1 MRILLADDQPKVCF
15 ALRVLLNQRPKLQV
29 VGEAGD
35 TDELLAQLA
44 STQADVVVLDW
55 LLPGLPEAGSLEALR
70 AIRPGLLVIALSGRP
85 ELGKAALDAGADA
98 FVSKIDPPEHLLATI
113 DRCQKRV
120 DHSRQAAD
128 LS

>member
-15 ALRVLLNQRPKLQV
+15 ALRVLLNQRPELIV

-85 ELGKAALDAGADA
+85 ELGQAALDAGADA
-98 FVSKIDPPEHLLATI
+98 FISKIDPPDQLLATV
-113 DRCQKRV
+113 DRCQERV
-120 DHSRQAAD
+120 DHPQ
-128 LS
+128 